1 MTAVDG
7 LSIWELQSDSFG
19 RTDPPTLPAE
29 AAAMSTSPAQ
39 APWFAVQTK
48 PRHEKMVAQQLE
60 YKGYQPFLPTYLV
73 RHKWS
78 DRIKVI
84 EQPLFDGYCF
94 CRIDRDSTARVIT
107 TPGTIRI
114 VGLPGAPTPIDEAEI
129 ETLQQLVASRHV
141 IEPWPY
147 LDVGQRVRI
156 ESGGLAGIEGIL
168 QAYRNRFRV
177 IVSVTLLQRSVA
189 VEVDRDAISA
199 VAAESAR
206 RIGGTKGTTTDLLD
220 HLR

>member
-1 MTAVDG
+1 
-7 LSIWELQSDSFG
+7 
-19 RTDPPTLPAE
+19 
-29 AAAMSTSPAQ
+29 MSTPTQ

-60 YKGYQPFLPTYLV
+60 HKGYQPFLPTYLV

-107 TPGTIRI
+107 TPGAIRI

-129 ETLQQLVASRHV
+129 ETLQQLVASRLV

-156 ESGGLAGIEGIL
+156 ERGALEGIEGIL
-168 QAYRNRFRV
+168 QAYRNQFRV

-189 VEVDRDAISA
+189 VEVDREAISA
-199 VAAESAR
+199 VAARTAQRVGGAR
-206 RIGGTKGTTTDLLD
+206 GATPDLLD
-220 HLR
+220 RLR